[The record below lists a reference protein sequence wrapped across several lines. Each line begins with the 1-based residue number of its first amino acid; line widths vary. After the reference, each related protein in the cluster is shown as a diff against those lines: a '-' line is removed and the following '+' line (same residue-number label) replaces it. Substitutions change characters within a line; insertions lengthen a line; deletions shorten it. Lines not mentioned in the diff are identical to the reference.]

1 MSMFKS
7 FANKISVYVILLT
20 AALFLI
26 TAITVNRY
34 SYRYVRSEA
43 ITNAFSQLKALNME
57 MEGTL
62 SSISTA
68 MNNIAPRAEWLAL
81 NSSDTTE
88 FMSLLRDVLANTP
101 QLTDIVISLKPYFY
115 RDHHTFSAYAFKG
128 DDSIH
133 TYMINRDNYD
143 YTYYDWYVIPR
154 CTGNS
159 YWTDPYIDKVWGNL
173 SMCSYSVPLKD
184 REDRFI
190 GVLCAGIETAWF
202 TDMIDSIRMY
212 DNSYNFLIGKT
223 AGYIVHPDPEFIINE
238 TIFTHALLKGDSTL
252 ANIGR
257 RMISGE
263 TGMEEIDISGE
274 HSMVFFTPIRS
285 NGWSIATVCPKSD
298 IFAEVYRLSRAMA
311 FIALISIIL
320 MVLIIRM
327 TIYRATRPLTLLAES
342 ADRIAEGNFSVPLP
356 DFSGDDE
363 VGRLGRSFSTM
374 QTSLS
379 SYMERLR
386 RTTAAKERIESEL
399 SIAREIQMGMVPKTF
414 PPYPER
420 DDIDIYAILNPAKEI
435 GGDLYD
441 FFIKDNM
448 LFFAIGDVSG
458 KGVPASLLMAVTRSH
473 FRSVASTL
481 KAPSAIIESMNKA
494 LSGTND
500 SNMFVTFF
508 TGILDLDTGKVEY
521 SNAGHNPPMILG
533 PSGQVTRL
541 NPDPNLPIGFFPDY
555 KYTEGT
561 FLLEPGSALI
571 LYTDGLTEAENK
583 EHELYGEGRLT
594 ASVAAQKD
602 KDAAA
607 TIAGLYS
614 DVECH
619 VNGAAQSDDLTILA
633 IKYIGNNSMNSK
645 DTRILSLDN
654 QVSELTKL
662 SAFVEQTCGEAGVD
676 QTLTMSINLALEEA
690 VSNVIFYAFPKG
702 ETGHRITVK
711 FTLRGNELRYTIF
724 DRGIPFNPLARADT
738 DITLSAEDRSI
749 GGLGI
754 FLVKQIMDRVE
765 YERKG
770 AENILKLTKI
780 I

>member
-298 IFAEVYRLSRAMA
+298 IFAEVYRL
-311 FIALISIIL
+311 IALISIIL

-374 QTSLS
+374 QT
-379 SYMERLR
+379 LR
-386 RTTAAKERIESEL
+386 RR
-399 SIAREIQMGMVPKTF
+399 
-414 PPYPER
+414 
-420 DDIDIYAILNPAKEI
+420 
-435 GGDLYD
+435 
-441 FFIKDNM
+441 
-448 LFFAIGDVSG
+448 
-458 KGVPASLLMAVTRSH
+458 
-473 FRSVASTL
+473 
-481 KAPSAIIESMNKA
+481 
-494 LSGTND
+494 
-500 SNMFVTFF
+500 
-508 TGILDLDTGKVEY
+508 
-521 SNAGHNPPMILG
+521 
-533 PSGQVTRL
+533 
-541 NPDPNLPIGFFPDY
+541 
-555 KYTEGT
+555 
-561 FLLEPGSALI
+561 
-571 LYTDGLTEAENK
+571 
-583 EHELYGEGRLT
+583 
-594 ASVAAQKD
+594 
-602 KDAAA
+602 
-607 TIAGLYS
+607 
-614 DVECH
+614 
-619 VNGAAQSDDLTILA
+619 
-633 IKYIGNNSMNSK
+633 
-645 DTRILSLDN
+645 
-654 QVSELTKL
+654 
-662 SAFVEQTCGEAGVD
+662 
-676 QTLTMSINLALEEA
+676 
-690 VSNVIFYAFPKG
+690 
-702 ETGHRITVK
+702 
-711 FTLRGNELRYTIF
+711 
-724 DRGIPFNPLARADT
+724 
-738 DITLSAEDRSI
+738 
-749 GGLGI
+749 
-754 FLVKQIMDRVE
+754 
-765 YERKG
+765 
-770 AENILKLTKI
+770 
-780 I
+780 

>member
-1 MSMFKS
+1 MFKS
-7 FANKISVYVILLT
+7 FADKISVYVILLT
-20 AALFLI
+20 AVLFLI
-26 TAITVNRY
+26 TAVTVNRY
-34 SYRYVRSEA
+34 SYRHVRSEA
-43 ITNAFSQLKALNME
+43 VTNAFSQLKALNMK

-62 SSISTA
+62 GSISTA
-68 MNNIAPRAEWLAL
+68 MNNIAPRAERLAL
-81 NSSDTTE
+81 NNSDTAD
-88 FMSLLRDVLANTP
+88 FLGLLRDVLANTP
-101 QLTDIVISLKPYFY
+101 QLTDIVICLEPYFY
-115 RDHHTFSAYAFKG
+115 QGEYRFAAYGIKEK
-128 DDSIH
+128 DSIR
-133 TYMINRDNYD
+133 TYMIHRRNYE
-143 YTYYDWYVIPR
+143 YIYYDWYVIPR

-159 YWTDPYIDKVWGNL
+159 YWTDPYIDKAWGQL

-184 REDRFI
+184 REGRFI
-190 GVLCAGIETAWF
+190 GAFCAGIETDWF
-202 TDMIDSIRMY
+202 TDMIDSIQLY

-223 AGYIVHPDPEFIINE
+223 AGYIVHPDPEYIINE
-238 TIFTHALLKGDSTL
+238 TVFTHALIKGDSTL
-252 ANIGR
+252 ADIGR
-257 RMISGE
+257 RMISGI

-274 HSMVFFTPIRS
+274 PSMVFFTPVRS

-298 IFAEVYRLSRAMA
+298 IFAEVYRISRAIA
-311 FIALISIIL
+311 IIALISIVV
-320 MVLIIRM
+320 MAFIIRL
-327 TIYRATRPLTLLAES
+327 TIYRATRPLTLLAKS
-342 ADRIAEGNFSVPLP
+342 ADRIAEGEFNVPIP

-374 QTSLS
+374 QTSLA

-441 FFIKDNM
+441 FFIKDNS

-473 FRSVASTL
+473 FRSVASTF
-481 KAPSAIIESMNKA
+481 KDPAAIIASMNKA
-494 LSGTND
+494 LSETND

-508 TGILDLDTGKVEY
+508 TGIMDLSTGDVKY
-521 SNAGHNPPMILG
+521 SNAGHNPPMILT
-533 PSGQVTRL
+533 PSGQVIRL

-555 KYTEGT
+555 KYTDGT
-561 FLLEPGSALI
+561 FSMEPGSTII
-571 LYTDGLTEAENK
+571 LYTDGLTEAENA
-583 EHELYGEGRLT
+583 EHELYGESRLT
-594 ASVAAQKD
+594 ASIAAQID
-602 KDAAA
+602 KDAAS
-607 TIAGLYS
+607 TVAGLYS
-614 DVECH
+614 DVEHH

-633 IKYIGNNSMNSK
+633 IKYIGNNSMDCR

-662 SAFVEQTCGEAGVD
+662 SAFVEQTCSEAGID

-724 DRGIPFNPLARADT
+724 DRGIPFNPLARADA
-738 DITLSAEDRSI
+738 DITLSAEDRNI